1 MKYVRL
7 VRNQRGVGMI
17 EILVAVL
24 VLSIGVLGYAGL
36 QLRALN
42 STSESHFQTQA
53 SALAQDAVERIS
65 ANEALRDTFYK
76 NPANWPQDEMS
87 NDPLANWDQCYQNI
101 CTRDQVAAWD
111 VDQLR
116 WLAWNLLP
124 GGRISTEECTPA
136 GVLCVTVA
144 WGESTPDDCDPSE
157 DTCLVM
163 EVLP

>member
-1 MKYVRL
+1 MKYHVSG
-7 VRNQRGVGMI
+7 VSQRGVGMI
-17 EILVAVL
+17 EVLVAVL

-53 SALAQDAVERIS
+53 SALAQDAVERMM
-65 ANEALRDTFYK
+65 ANEGMLDTFYADS
-76 NPANWPQDEMS
+76 NNWPQAEMS
-87 NDPLANWDQCYQNI
+87 NAPLANWDQCYTNA
-101 CTRDQVAAWD
+101 CTQPQIASWD
-111 VDQLR
+111 VEQLR

-124 GGRISTEECTPA
+124 GGRISADECSVA

-144 WGESTPDDCDPSE
+144 WGESTPADCDPSA

>member
-1 MKYVRL
+1 MKYPVAKAS
-7 VRNQRGVGMI
+7 QRGVGLI

-53 SALAQDAVERIS
+53 AALAQDAVERIA
-65 ANEALRDTFYK
+65 ANEAMRDTYYSD
-76 NPANWPQDEMS
+76 PGNWPQDEMS
-87 NDPLANWDQCYQNI
+87 NAALAEWDQCYQNA

-111 VDQLR
+111 VLQLR

-124 GGRISTEECTPA
+124 AGRISTEVCTPA

-144 WGESTPDDCDPSE
+144 WGESTPADCDPSQ

>member
-1 MKYVRL
+1 MNYPL
-7 VRNQRGVGMI
+7 FGASQRGVGMI
-17 EILVAVL
+17 EVLVAVL

-53 SALAQDAVERIS
+53 SSLAQDAVERMM
-65 ANEALRDTFYK
+65 ANEDMLDTYYA
-76 NPANWPQDEMS
+76 NPANWPQGEMS
-87 NDPLANWDQCYQNI
+87 NAPLANWGQCYQNI
-101 CTRDQVAAWD
+101 CTQPQLAAWD
-111 VDQLR
+111 VAQLR

-124 GGRISTEECTPA
+124 GGRISAEECSVS

-144 WGESTPDDCDPSE
+144 WGESTPADCDPSD